1 MLTQIRIRNLAVVE
15 ELDLGI
21 EQGMTVLTG
30 ETGAGKSIV
39 VDALGLVLGDR
50 ADSDV
55 IRGGAD
61 RAEVCAVFDIG
72 DAPPALAEL
81 LSEQEIEAPDAE
93 LFVRRTLSRD
103 GRSRGFLNGTP
114 VPVQTLRA
122 VGEHLIDIHGQH
134 AHQSLTR
141 REMQRQLLDEFGGL
155 EAEASAVA
163 AACEAWRSA
172 TRELAAAGSGGAE
185 REAQLALLRYQM
197 EELDAAAPEDGE
209 IEALDGEHRRLA
221 NASRLM
227 EGLGELLNA
236 LYEGDDSV
244 QARLGTAQR
253 ALADLARLDEALGEA
268 GGLLDT
274 ASIQVSEAAD
284 TLRRYLDSLDLDP
297 ARLEAVE
304 RRLELLHDLARKH
317 HVTPQ
322 ALPGHLAALRERLRA
337 LEDGASRVEVLER
350 EQAAAL
356 ERYQA
361 AAKKLGAGRAKA
373 AAEFSR
379 RVTEQ
384 LRQLGM
390 PHGTFQAAV
399 THAPAGTPQQHGDDL
414 VEYQVMLNPGQPER
428 PLAKVASGGELSRI
442 SLAVQVTGGR
452 DRGIPTLI
460 FDEVDAGIGGAV
472 AGIVGA
478 LLKRLSGS
486 RQVLCVTHLPQVAAR
501 GDHHLRVEKKTGR
514 KETHTTVTP
523 LGDRERVEEIARML
537 GGLTISDKTRAA
549 ARELLGESRR
559 KR

>member
-1 MLTQIRIRNLAVVE
+1 
-15 ELDLGI
+15 
-21 EQGMTVLTG
+21 
-30 ETGAGKSIV
+30 
-39 VDALGLVLGDR
+39 
-50 ADSDV
+50 
-55 IRGGAD
+55 
-61 RAEVCAVFDIG
+61 
-72 DAPPALAEL
+72 
-81 LSEQEIEAPDAE
+81 
-93 LFVRRTLSRD
+93 
-103 GRSRGFLNGTP
+103 
-114 VPVQTLRA
+114 
-122 VGEHLIDIHGQH
+122 
-134 AHQSLTR
+134 
-141 REMQRQLLDEFGGL
+141 MQRQLLDEFGGL

-185 REAQLALLRYQM
+185 REAQLALLRYQV

-361 AAKKLGAGRAKA
+361 A
-373 AAEFSR
+373 
-379 RVTEQ
+379 
-384 LRQLGM
+384 
-390 PHGTFQAAV
+390 V
-399 THAPAGTPQQHGDDL
+399 THTPAGTPQQHGDDV